1 MMRRSAPLQRL
12 LIYGLSGPIIALN
25 IWLLSV
31 FFHYFQHPITIL
43 SISAILGFLLN
54 YPVKLF
60 KRARITHTQAVIVV
74 LLVTLTLVIILGV
87 TLVPM
92 LIDQTIQLL
101 NKIPD
106 WLTTSQRNLEQVEA
120 LAIQRRL
127 PFDLKVISTQ
137 INANIQNLVQ
147 QLASGAVGFAGTLL
161 SGLVNLM
168 LVVVLAFYMLLYGDR
183 VWSGLVSL
191 LPSNIKIPLTT
202 SLRLNFQNFFLSQL
216 LLGLFMVVTL
226 TPIFLVLRVPF
237 ALLFAIFIGIAQLI
251 PFVGATLGIGLV
263 TILVLLQ
270 NWWLAVQ
277 VALVA
282 ILMQQIKDNLLAP
295 KLMGDFIGLNPIWI
309 FVAILMGFE
318 IAGLLGTLVAVP
330 IAGTIK
336 GTFDTLKSS
345 QSGDFVSPFTITYEY
360 EFDDDDKS

>member
-1 MMRRSAPLQRL
+1 MVS
-12 LIYGLSGPIIALN
+12 
-25 IWLLSV
+25 
-31 FFHYFQHPITIL
+31 
-43 SISAILGFLLN
+43 
-54 YPVKLF
+54 
-60 KRARITHTQAVIVV
+60 
-74 LLVTLTLVIILGV
+74 
-87 TLVPM
+87 
-92 LIDQTIQLL
+92 D
-101 NKIPD
+101 
-106 WLTTSQRNLEQVEA
+106 
-120 LAIQRRL
+120 
-127 PFDLKVISTQ
+127 Q

-147 QLASGAVGFAGTLL
+147 QLASGAVGVAGTLL
-161 SGLVNLM
+161 SALVNLI

-191 LPSNIKIPLTT
+191 LPSNIRIPLTA

-226 TPIFLVLRVPF
+226 TPIFLVLKVPF
-237 ALLFAIFIGIAQLI
+237 ALLFAIVIGIAQLI
-251 PFVGATLGIGLV
+251 PFVGATLGIGVV

-277 VALVA
+277 VALAAV
-282 ILMQQIKDNLLAP
+282 LMQQIKDNLLAP

-345 QSGDFVSPFTITYEY
+345 QSGDFVYPFTITYDFNE
-360 EFDDDDKS
+360 DSKT